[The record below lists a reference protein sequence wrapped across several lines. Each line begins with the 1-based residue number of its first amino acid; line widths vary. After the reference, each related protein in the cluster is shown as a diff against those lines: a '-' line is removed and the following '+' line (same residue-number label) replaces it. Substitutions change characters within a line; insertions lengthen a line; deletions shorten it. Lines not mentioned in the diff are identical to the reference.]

1 MPDNVLQVG
10 SEAFQV
16 VVWTIVLL
24 GAALALAVRHRA
36 RVASGSSGHRPP
48 EDEGE
53 SEVIGPDGYI
63 DSFADTIE
71 EAGGSL
77 PVMAWIII
85 VSVLVCYFAY
95 LIIYWQPS

>member
-10 SEAFQV
+10 SDAFQV
-16 VVWTIVLL
+16 IVCTIVLL

-53 SEVIGPDGYI
+53 SEVI
-63 DSFADTIE
+63 
-71 EAGGSL
+71 
-77 PVMAWIII
+77 
-85 VSVLVCYFAY
+85 
-95 LIIYWQPS
+95 